1 MGIHKNTPHAGFI
14 LLSLAAHFGALYTAV
29 SPGVFDFGKPIAASQ
44 AVMVDLAAPSVSVP
58 QSVPLPVPPR
68 IAEAPAPVETS
79 MQQRVVALM
88 EPADELVEEQ
98 VQSESPSADE
108 ASHITPADDSP
119 AAPPSVVQTL
129 PKVVTSKPPRTAPVI
144 QPPLRRTEE
153 FLSLERETL
162 SYQVNLRGVPV
173 GSAVLEASSAGGEF
187 RISLKM
193 NSGPALSTLYPV
205 HNQIETR
212 HIGGNFIITK
222 IRRQEGSRR
231 SDNGFTI
238 SLRDRSVF
246 WVDLLKR
253 RSSME
258 KIPTSDVLDPFSA
271 LYYLRNRTLQVGKTE
286 VLHVYDGDSYAELPV
301 EVLRSEL
308 IHLPGKGDTQTLVL
322 KPQLRNEAVFHR
334 TGEML
339 VWVTADEFKVPVKV
353 ETSILLGK
361 VTAELVAAETAPLP
375 SSRPESLQ

>member
-1 MGIHKNTPHAGFI
+1 MKTTRSSYPHAGFVI
-14 LLSLAAHFGALYTAV
+14 FSFMAHIMVFYPAV
-29 SPGVFDFGKPIAASQ
+29 SPGVLEFGSAVSSSQ
-44 AVMVDLAAPSVSVP
+44 VVLVELGPTPPPQVLQANPHSGTIIRSVAPPVKAVVTSPAEPGPTGIQENAP
-58 QSVPLPVPPR
+58 
-68 IAEAPAPVETS
+68 EH
-79 MQQRVVALM
+79 
-88 EPADELVEEQ
+88 LVEEA
-98 VQSESPSADE
+98 VIPEDIPAPSAV
-108 ASHITPADDSP
+108 PP
-119 AAPPSVVQTL
+119 AAVPIGQTPVV
-129 PKVVTSKPPRTAPVI
+129 PVVSARPAPVI
-144 QPPLRRTEE
+144 QPPLRKVEE
-153 FLSLERETL
+153 FLGREQETL
-162 SYQVNLRGVPV
+162 TYQVNLRGVPV

-271 LYYLRNRTLQVGKTE
+271 LYYLRNRPLQVGKTE

-301 EVLRSEL
+301 EVLRAEL

-339 VWVTADEFKVPVKV
+339 VWVTADEFKVPLKV

-375 SSRPESLQ
+375 SSRSDSLQ

>member
-1 MGIHKNTPHAGFI
+1 MNLKNIKQHAGFI
-14 LLSLAAHFGALYTAV
+14 VLSLAAHVMVMYPAV
-29 SPGVFDFGKPIAASQ
+29 TPGVLDFNKPVNPPQ
-44 AVMVDLAAPSVSVP
+44 AVMVEIDPAAIVPAPHPVISQQASLSRPVVAPPEESFKLPPAGPVVDEVEEKFQEIPVERPDVPEDLPPVPVAPTPGKQVKQEPAMPVAAPRP
-58 QSVPLPVPPR
+58 
-68 IAEAPAPVETS
+68 T
-79 MQQRVVALM
+79 
-88 EPADELVEEQ
+88 
-98 VQSESPSADE
+98 
-108 ASHITPADDSP
+108 
-119 AAPPSVVQTL
+119 
-129 PKVVTSKPPRTAPVI
+129 PVI
-144 QPPLRRTEE
+144 QPPLRKVEE
-153 FLSLERETL
+153 FIGFERETL
-162 SYQVNLRGVPV
+162 TYQVNLRGVPV

-361 VTAELVAAETAPLP
+361 VTAELVAAETASLP

>member
-1 MGIHKNTPHAGFI
+1 M
-14 LLSLAAHFGALYTAV
+14 AAHVMVLYPAV
-29 SPGVFDFGKPIAASQ
+29 TPGILDFSRPVNPPQ
-44 AVMVDLAAPSVSVP
+44 AVMVEIAPAAIVPAPQPIISQQAGISRPVVAPPEVSFKPTAAGPVVDEVEQKFPETPMERPDALEDLPTA
-58 QSVPLPVPPR
+58 PVPP
-68 IAEAPAPVETS
+68 IPGKQAKQEPV
-79 MQQRVVALM
+79 MPV
-88 EPADELVEEQ
+88 
-98 VQSESPSADE
+98 
-108 ASHITPADDSP
+108 
-119 AAPPSVVQTL
+119 AAPRHT
-129 PKVVTSKPPRTAPVI
+129 PVI
-144 QPPLRRTEE
+144 QPPLRKIEE
-153 FLSLERETL
+153 FIGCERETL
-162 SYQVNLRGVPV
+162 TYQVNLRGVPV
-173 GSAVLEASSAGGEF
+173 GDALLEASSVGREF
-187 RISLKM
+187 RISFRIK
-193 NSGPALSTLYPV
+193 SAPALLTIYPV
-205 HNQIETR
+205 NNLIETR

-238 SLRDRSVF
+238 SLRDRNVF

-271 LYYLRNRTLQVGKTE
+271 LYYLRNRPLLVGKTE

-308 IHLPGKGDTQTLVL
+308 IHLPGRGNTQTLVL

-375 SSRPESLQ
+375 SSRPDSLQ